1 MKQRFFK
8 ADSISFPIINGY
20 KPDSYKEENIMA
32 KVLVIADIKQGV
44 LKGSTAELLSKAK
57 ALGAETAVVAIG
69 SNIES
74 LIPDLANAGSD
85 TQYIAD
91 DPGLELFSAGPY
103 ASCVVDAAKQ
113 FGANLIWFGFSESGK
128 AAAPRVAAQLDV
140 ACATDITDIILSG
153 DQIEITRPA
162 IANKVIQRVKTNT
175 EQLVA
180 VVRAGAFE
188 AAEGISG
195 TENVVKL
202 SPPAPDLK
210 AVIKEILSDAS
221 GEIDLADADV
231 VISVGRGVKDEA
243 GADLVK
249 ELANDLKAGFGSSRA
264 MVDAGFMPHNKQVGQ
279 TGKIVAPGLYMAIGI
294 SGAIQHLAGMNGSK
308 VILAVNKDPEA
319 PIFNVAD
326 YGIVGD
332 LFEVV
337 PILREEINK
346 VRT

>member
-1 MKQRFFK
+1 
-8 ADSISFPIINGY
+8 
-20 KPDSYKEENIMA
+20 MA
-32 KVLVIADIKQGV
+32 KVLVIAEIKQGV
-44 LKGSTAELLSKAK
+44 IKSSTAELLSKAK
-57 ALGAETAVVAIG
+57 AIGAETAVAAIG

-74 LIPDLANAGSD
+74 LIPGLVSAGSD
-85 TQYIAD
+85 TQYVAD

-103 ASCVVDAAKQ
+103 TSCVVDAAKQ
-113 FGANLIWFGFSESGK
+113 FGADLIWFGFSESGK
-128 AAAPRVAAQLDV
+128 AVAPRVAAQLDA
-140 ACATDITDIILSG
+140 ACATEITDVMLQE
-153 DQIEITRPA
+153 DQIEVTRPA
-162 IANKVIQRVKTNT
+162 ITNKVMQRIKVNN

-188 AAEGISG
+188 ATEGITG

-210 AVIKEILSDAS
+210 AVIKELVSDAS
-221 GEIDLADADV
+221 GDIDLADADI
-231 VISVGRGVKDEA
+231 VISVGRGAKDQA
-243 GADLVK
+243 GIDLVK

-264 MVDAGFMPHNKQVGQ
+264 MVDGGFMPHGKQVGQ
-279 TGKIVAPGLYMAIGI
+279 TGKIVAPTLYMAFGI

-337 PILREEINK
+337 PILREEIK
-346 VRT
+346 KIRS

>member
-1 MKQRFFK
+1 
-8 ADSISFPIINGY
+8 
-20 KPDSYKEENIMA
+20 MA
-32 KVLVIADIKQGV
+32 KVIVIADIKKGV

-57 ALGAETAVVAIG
+57 AIGAETAVVAIG

-74 LIPDLANAGSD
+74 VIPGLINAGSD

-113 FGANLIWFGFSESGK
+113 FGANLILFGFSESGK
-128 AAAPRVAAQLDV
+128 AAAPRVAAQLDA
-140 ACATDITDIILSG
+140 ACATEITDVMLEG
-153 DQIEITRPA
+153 DQVEVIRPA
-162 IANKVIQRVKTNT
+162 IANKVMQRVKINT
-175 EQLVA
+175 GQLVA

-188 AAEGISG
+188 ATEGIVG
-195 TENVVKL
+195 TEKVVKL

-210 AVIKEILSDAS
+210 AVIKELLSDAS
-221 GEIDLADADV
+221 GEIDLADANI
-231 VISVGRGVKDEA
+231 VISVGRGAKDQA
-243 GADLVK
+243 GVDLVK

-264 MVDAGFMPHNKQVGQ
+264 MVDGGFMAHNKQVGQ
-279 TGKIVAPGLYMAIGI
+279 TGKIVAPSLYMAIGI

-346 VRT
+346 IRN

>member
-1 MKQRFFK
+1 
-8 ADSISFPIINGY
+8 
-20 KPDSYKEENIMA
+20 MA
-32 KVLVIADIKQGV
+32 NVLVIADIKQGV

-69 SNIES
+69 SGLES
-74 LIPDLANAGSD
+74 LIPDLVSAGSD

-91 DPGLELFSAGPY
+91 DPKLELFSAGPY

-113 FGANLIWFGFSESGK
+113 FGADLVWFGFSESGK
-128 AAAPRVAAQLDV
+128 AAAPRVAAQLNA
-140 ACATDITDIILSG
+140 ACATEITDVMLDG
-153 DQIEITRPA
+153 DQIEIVRPA
-162 IANKVIQRVKTNT
+162 IANKVMQRVKINT
-175 EQLVA
+175 GQLVA

-188 AAEGISG
+188 ASEAITG
-195 TENVVKL
+195 TENVVRL

-210 AVIKEILSDAS
+210 AVIKELLSDAS

-231 VISVGRGVKDEA
+231 VVSVGRGAKDQA
-243 GADLVK
+243 GVDLVK
-249 ELANDLKAGFGSSRA
+249 ALASDLKAGFGSSRA
-264 MVDAGFMPHNKQVGQ
+264 MVDGGFMAHNKQVGQ
-279 TGKIVAPGLYMAIGI
+279 TGKIVAPTLYMAIGI
-294 SGAIQHLAGMNGSK
+294 SGAIQHLAGMSGSQ

-337 PILREEINK
+337 PILREEIK
-346 VRT
+346 KMRS